1 MQTTL
6 MAASSPSA
14 CAGVAT
20 DTDMAMAANVIPTSF
35 RNFFA
40 LIALLISRLPVQSP
54 GAPSSSRASLRL
66 SQQTSCPESS
76 TYSPPGNAFWTVFS
90 TDSIVGLINGR
101 SLHIV
106 MARFFY
112 LCSIGRWSQLALLA
126 SRSGV
131 PTRCRCWKIS
141 LWDWST
147 LVS

>member
-1 MQTTL
+1 MQTTP

-20 DTDMAMAANVIPTSF
+20 DTDRAITANVIPTTF

-40 LIALLISRLPVQSP
+40 LIALLISRLSVQSP
-54 GAPSSSRASLRL
+54 GAPSSSRAPLRL

-76 TYSPPGNAFWTVFS
+76 TYSTLGNAFWSVFS

-101 SLHIV
+101 SPHVLIT
-106 MARFFY
+106 RFFY
-112 LCSIGRWSQLALLA
+112 LRSICRCCQLTLVGLRRGAPIRCS
-126 SRSGV
+126 
-131 PTRCRCWKIS
+131 CWKIS
-141 LWDWST
+141 LRDWST